1 MSDYN
6 GWANHATWNVAL
18 WINNDEGLYRLA
30 RQYARR
36 ARNVRYED
44 FVSTYLIDDTLH
56 TPDGVAWL
64 DGNLDHDA
72 LDEMLVELA
81 GE

>member
-1 MSDYN
+1 MADYN

-18 WINNDEGLYRLA
+18 WLNNDEGLYRLA
-30 RQYARR
+30 REYARR

-44 FVSTYLIDDTLH
+44 FVNQYLVEDSYA

-64 DGNLDHDA
+64 GDELDYDA
-72 LDEMLVELA
+72 LDEMLVEL